1 MFSIA
6 ELRVIP
12 TALNDLNILRIEAA
26 GEGRRQLQLTTACH
40 HLLILRG
47 LQLIGLVL
55 RGEGLRVQR
64 TTHRILGHAIIG
76 LGLSELRGHHHIIDR
91 LLPW

>member
-6 ELRVIP
+6 ELRVKA
-12 TALNDLNILRIEAA
+12 TALDDLAILGIEAA
-26 GEGRRQLQLTTACH
+26 GEGRRQLLAGTAHH

-64 TTHRILGHAIIG
+64 TSQRILGHAIIG
-76 LGLSELRGHHHIIDR
+76 LGLSELRGHHHSTNR